1 MCSTSPALAYTE
13 TSHREADR
21 ALLVWQERSGR
32 TECCPLRTPLPR
44 PLRAFQGHTQG
55 DTKGYVCV
63 YVQWKLLV
71 PDPEPVYGNHPLHC
85 CDACYSRPSSVLGG
99 PQMQHEANGMRLPPC
114 LKT

>member
-1 MCSTSPALAYTE
+1 MRSTSPALAYTE

-71 PDPEPVYGNHPLHC
+71 PDPEPVYGNP
-85 CDACYSRPSSVLGG
+85 PSTAVMPVTAAHLLYWG